1 MGKAPHHWR
10 DFGARKSNGVG
21 LGQRLVSQSFSQPS
35 DRSNGRPAKV
45 LVGAVCALHE
55 AAGPSRVKWIA
66 LAGEEMPF
74 DLVRDG
80 CPGLCHFS
88 ILAPHATDARPAYS

>member
-1 MGKAPHHWR
+1 
-10 DFGARKSNGVG
+10 
-21 LGQRLVSQSFSQPS
+21 
-35 DRSNGRPAKV
+35 
-45 LVGAVCALHE
+45 
-55 AAGPSRVKWIA
+55 
-66 LAGEEMPF
+66 MPF